1 MSDRLRELHRQRALL
16 QDHLAWL
23 EREIKEAD
31 GTSQPNAAA
40 TQPHTAT
47 AQSPS
52 PPSASTMGLSVI
64 TPGPTATGSV
74 ADAIL
79 DKYRVK
85 PTSVQQD
92 VRKGCFLYFTLG
104 FILFVLGVLGLYY
117 ALRST

>member
-1 MSDRLRELHRQRALL
+1 MSDRLRELLRQRTLL

-31 GTSQPNAAA
+31 GAAQPNAAA
-40 TQPHTAT
+40 TQPPPAT
-47 AQSPS
+47 AQPSS
-52 PPSASTMGLSVI
+52 PPAASTMGPMAT
-64 TPGPTATGSV
+64 TPGPTDTGSV
-74 ADAIL
+74 ADDIL

-104 FILFVLGVLGLYY
+104 FIVFALGVLGLYY
-117 ALRST
+117 ALRSQ